1 MPMNPVRCGA
11 HNCHILRYLR
21 QLEQSPKAWCRIMQT
36 EQKLP
41 LPAEALIPHRKPMC
55 LIDRLIDTKAQG
67 GMAEV
72 CVAPDNV
79 LVDDDGQLDP
89 IAFAEM
95 IAQTYAAAK
104 GYHDRLSGGP
114 VKQGFLVGIR
124 KIQFLNSVFAGDVL
138 RISVDTVGAISGFA
152 VVKGQV
158 TRNQEVIAE
167 GEIKLWIQSENQLE
181 T

>member
-1 MPMNPVRCGA
+1 MFQVRYVA
-11 HNCHILRYLR
+11 HNSHILRNFR
-21 QLEQSPKAWCRIMQT
+21 QLEYKAKAWCRFMKT

-41 LPAEALIPHRKPMC
+41 LPAEALIPHRKPLC
-55 LIDRLIDTKAQG
+55 IIDWLIDTEAQG
-67 GMAEV
+67 GTAEA

-79 LVDDDGQLDP
+79 LVDEDGLLDP
-89 IAFAEM
+89 TAVAEM
-95 IAQTYAAAK
+95 IAQTYAAVK
-104 GYHDRLSGGP
+104 GYNDRLSGEP

-124 KIQFLNSVFAGDVL
+124 KIQFLKLVFAGDVL
-138 RISVDTVGAISGFA
+138 RINVDTVGAISGFA
-152 VVKGQV
+152 VVKGRV